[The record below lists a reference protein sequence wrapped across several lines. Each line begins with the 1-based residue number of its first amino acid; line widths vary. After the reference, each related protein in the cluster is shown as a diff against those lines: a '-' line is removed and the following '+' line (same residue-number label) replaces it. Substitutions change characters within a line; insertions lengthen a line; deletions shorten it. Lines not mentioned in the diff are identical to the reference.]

1 MKSKQG
7 FPISIEKDED
17 GIFIVSCSMFKA
29 CHTQGHTLKEAKKNI
44 EEVIELCIEE
54 KLENEK

>member
-7 FPISIEKDED
+7 FPISIEQDED
-17 GIFIVSCSMFKA
+17 GIFIVSCSVFKA
-29 CHTQGHTLKEAKKNI
+29 CHTQGKTLKEAKKNI

-54 KLENEK
+54 KLDNEK

>member
-7 FPISIEKDED
+7 FPISIEQDED

-44 EEVIELCIEE
+44 
-54 KLENEK
+54 